1 MTLFNRMYKSL
12 NFKIKIELTS
22 TKIIAWVVLIL
33 GVSIVSLIPAIDRAE
48 YLDNLFWVIATLYGV
63 KNVQELFK
71 SNTVKIEEKDA

>member
-33 GVSIVSLIPAIDRAE
+33 GVSIVSLIPDIDRAE